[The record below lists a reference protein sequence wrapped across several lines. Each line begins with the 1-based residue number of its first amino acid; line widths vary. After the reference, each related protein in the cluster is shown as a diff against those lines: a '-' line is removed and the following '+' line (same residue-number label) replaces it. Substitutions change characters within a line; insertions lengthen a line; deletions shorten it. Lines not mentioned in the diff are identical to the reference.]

1 MAPAEEGEGLASQPP
16 VGGAATQVPVQ
27 GEQRPTSEQSR
38 QVLAEFVIMLA
49 ARCVCVCVCCACACV
64 CTYVVCVFVCVC
76 MCVYGVFVCV
86 VCGVHMWCGVCAW
99 VDGWVSELAAFS
111 FFLLFSADQTQM
123 GYVTSNDFIQVL
135 TAVQ

>member
-1 MAPAEEGEGLASQPP
+1 M
-16 VGGAATQVPVQ
+16 
-27 GEQRPTSEQSR
+27 
-38 QVLAEFVIMLA
+38 
-49 ARCVCVCVCCACACV
+49 CVCVVRVHVRVRMLCVCL
-64 CTYVVCVFVCVC
+64 CVC